1 MQKLKFLK
9 SKIFALEKWPC
20 SALFLDQMENVRQ
33 RSEQTSSQYHN
44 QDWNPVSYLPGR
56 CWLCVTNSSSL
67 TMQLSYVC
75 SVWMWRTVL
84 AETFHWRGSRRAAYS
99 YHTTCLALGQYH
111 KTKLLAATEK
121 KQFA

>member
-1 MQKLKFLK
+1 MNRHPPNTTA
-9 SKIFALEKWPC
+9 KIGTQSPIFQADAG
-20 SALFLDQMENVRQ
+20 SAL
-33 RSEQTSSQYHN
+33 T
-44 QDWNPVSYLPGR
+44 NPSI
-56 CWLCVTNSSSL
+56 L

-75 SVWMWRTVL
+75 PVWMWITVL
-84 AETFHWRGSRRAAYS
+84 AEAFHWRGSRRAAYS